1 MEMNRMGID
10 ESLAD
15 IEVAIAEDA
24 RKRQIAASERLKKA
38 EEQRDRVER
47 VGALLRFVGVSVLL
61 VSAVTLLMQRWD
73 GMAHI
78 TRYLSF
84 LAFTATVCLAGV
96 LCGVK
101 IGENKG
107 ARALLSVVALLAPV
121 HFAQLGAILYSRFGE
136 SLDASTYPR
145 YLFWS
150 APSIEAAVMTTVI
163 GIIALTPMMLFA
175 FGVLARRHAKALVT
189 LSLLSGLA
197 LLYPSRDPYVIGAL
211 VIALGIVCAQI
222 DKFFFVESDARTSE
236 AALAR
241 TIPYLA
247 LGMAL
252 ARQCL
257 LYKSPMLAQGLV
269 YAGASYALF
278 TLPPRVITSR
288 VAIWFSEAGAL
299 VCSILAAIM
308 FGSALATTASLSDYA
323 AVMVT
328 GLSLSVVLSG
338 LAMKAR
344 EAKGLYRVVSFS
356 ACFIIGVIHCFQAST
371 MERVVHGLVC
381 GIVVVTWACLVE
393 RRSLLILGL
402 LFVAC
407 SCVDAVGVAVRS
419 IDISP
424 WLFLGVAGLLT
435 VLGASYLERHYLRM
449 ISTLQS
455 LQARVRAW

>member
-1 MEMNRMGID
+1 METNKIGMD

-24 RKRQIAASERLKKA
+24 RKRQVAAEERLKQA

-61 VSAVTLLMQRWD
+61 VSAATLLMQRWD
-73 GMAHI
+73 GLAHI
-78 TRYLSF
+78 TRYFSF

-107 ARALLSVVALLAPV
+107 ARALLSVVALLVPV

-136 SLDASTYPR
+136 SLDPSTYPR

-150 APSIEAAVMTTVI
+150 APSIEAAVVTTVI
-163 GIIALTPMMLFA
+163 GIVALAPMMLFS

-222 DKFFFVESDARTSE
+222 DKFLLVESDARTNE

-241 TIPYLA
+241 AIPYITLA
-247 LGMAL
+247 MAF

-269 YAGASYALF
+269 YTGASYALF
-278 TLPPRVITSR
+278 ALTPRVVTSR
-288 VAIWFSEAGAL
+288 VAIWFAETGSL
-299 VCSILAAIM
+299 VCAVFAAAM
-308 FGSALATTASLSDYA
+308 FGSVLATTGGVSDYA

-328 GLSLSVVLSG
+328 GLSLAVVLSG
-338 LAMKAR
+338 LATKAR
-344 EAKGLYRVVSFS
+344 ETKGLYRIVSFS
-356 ACFIIGVIHCFQAST
+356 ACVAIGVIHGFQASN
-371 MERVVHGLVC
+371 MERVVNGLVC
-381 GIVVVTWACLVE
+381 GLVIVTWACFVE

-407 SCVDAVGVAVRS
+407 GCVDAVGVAVSS

-424 WLFLGVAGLLT
+424 WLFLGVTGLLT

-449 ISTLQS
+449 MSTLKA
-455 LQARVRAW
+455 LQARVQAW